1 MGPEDKV
8 EASLDFGDGSAA
20 STAADGGIPGLDFEI
35 DDKNKTQ
42 SKKVSS
48 FRRRTFFVNSAYL
61 HCCDFF
67 RCLILNLFRG
77 TSKPNGMTPL
87 DKAWMMVR
95 SYAFI

>member
-48 FRRRTFFVNSAYL
+48 FRRRTFF
-61 HCCDFF
+61 CE
-67 RCLILNLFRG
+67 
-77 TSKPNGMTPL
+77 
-87 DKAWMMVR
+87 
-95 SYAFI
+95 